1 MIERRRERRQ
11 KVLKQGK
18 VVLTESVSIDCVVRD
33 LSPSGARIEFEA
45 PLYLPSEFRLH
56 IVSADLTIPAAP
68 AWQKQ
73 REAGIRFVGVGTVG
87 SVDNSPKRIV
97 STAA

>member
-1 MIERRRERRQ
+1 MLERRRDRRQ

-18 VVLTESVSIDCVVRD
+18 VMLTDAVSVDCTVRD
-33 LSPSGARIEFEA
+33 LSPSGARIEFEG

-68 AWQKQ
+68 AWQK
-73 REAGIRFVGVGTVG
+73 RGEAGIRFVGVGTVG
-87 SVDNSPKRIV
+87 LVDNSPQRIV
-97 STAA
+97 TTAA